1 MYSKQEASRLKK
13 EFWTTFGQYMLPV
26 FSAEGEKINW
36 VNYKTGEKDISFKM
50 NADNTKAFIAV
61 EISHKD
67 EGIQELYFHQ
77 FAQLKHLLKEALGEE
92 WEWQLHTYDDHG
104 NQVSRIFKNLE
115 GVSIFKKEDWA
126 SIISFLKPR
135 IVALDEFWSNA
146 KYTFRAMR

>member
-1 MYSKQEASRLKK
+1 
-13 EFWTTFGQYMLPV
+13 
-26 FSAEGEKINW
+26 
-36 VNYKTGEKDISFKM
+36 M

-61 EISHKD
+61 EIVHKD
-67 EGIQELYFHQ
+67 VGIQELYFHQ
-77 FAQLKHLLKEALGEE
+77 FEQLKHLFEEALGED

-104 NQVSRIFKNLE
+104 NQVSRIYKNLE

-146 KYTFRAMR
+146 KYTFHAMR

>member
-13 EFWTTFGQYMLPV
+13 EFWTTFGQYMIPV

-77 FAQLKHLLKEALGEE
+77 FEQLKHVFTEALGEK

-104 NQVSRIFKNLE
+104 NKVSRIYKNLE

-126 SIISFLKPR
+126 AIISFLKPR